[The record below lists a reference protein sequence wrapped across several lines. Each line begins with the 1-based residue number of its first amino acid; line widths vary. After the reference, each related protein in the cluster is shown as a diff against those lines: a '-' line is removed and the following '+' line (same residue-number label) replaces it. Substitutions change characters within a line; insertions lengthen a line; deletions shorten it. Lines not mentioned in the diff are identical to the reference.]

1 MTDFTVPTLLNDTV
15 KIRQCTSEDVVTH
28 FNKVSNV
35 VPEEEHQDYKDR
47 MLYSAS
53 CGNAYCVNDDAFIYF
68 DKTGV
73 ASIFVNSI
81 YGQGN
86 TLSFIALL
94 GFMVKYVNRRLFKAV
109 FCAYS
114 KENLSTFKSLATHS
128 SVTKYAGASSELVV
142 RCDHLR
148 QKIDK
153 IYKSKGVTWVVQ

>member
-1 MTDFTVPTLLNDTV
+1 MSDFTVPTLINDTV
-15 KIRQCTSEDVVTH
+15 VIKQCTSANVIAH
-28 FNKVSNV
+28 FQKVSHV

-53 CGNAYCVNDDAFIYF
+53 CGNAYCVGDDAFIYF

-73 ASIFVNSI
+73 ASIFVNAI

-94 GFMVKYVNRRLFKAV
+94 AFVVKYLNRRLFKAS

-128 SVTKYAGASSELVV
+128 SVTKYAGPSSELVV

-153 IYKSKGVTWVVQ
+153 IYRSKGVQWVVQ